1 MTDKSPV
8 SGVNLPRKFFDVAT
22 DPCDH
27 NPFPAEDPR
36 HGIWRRAT
44 RRAEEKLSELAEL
57 MPVAYRT
64 RLENEWKRV
73 ESELFKCG
81 RPLSTISM
89 SPLLVPYYQ
98 GTFDIWAWRNLAAIA
113 ADGDLLIYDRWLLQ
127 YAQNWIELIEGR
139 EEPEGPKRSLVNDLQ
154 TALQGRIA
162 HWKSEARKHLRSQEE
177 QYESGEAEARAA
189 ALSATELVGG
199 ESGTVAKQTS
209 GGVPATRTDAGHF
222 SGDGGSA
229 NVGRGTFTKEG
240 IEPPPGP
247 TAYPKR
253 AAWFQKELAHRGWNV
268 HTLQAH
274 GGPDW
279 KTSRKI
285 LDGLSVSRSVLE
297 KAADVLS
304 TNKTQ
309 LLFRDIPQE

>member
-8 SGVNLPRKFFDVAT
+8 SGVNQPRKFFDVAT

-73 ESELFKCG
+73 ESELFKYG

-154 TALQGRIA
+154 TAFRVELRTGNPRRENIFDHRKSNTRVA
-162 HWKSEARKHLRSQEE
+162 KWKPVQQRCRRPSSPAV
-177 QYESGEAEARAA
+177 RAA
-189 ALSATELVGG
+189 
-199 ESGTVAKQTS
+199 
-209 GGVPATRTDAGHF
+209 R
-222 SGDGGSA
+222 
-229 NVGRGTFTKEG
+229 
-240 IEPPPGP
+240 
-247 TAYPKR
+247 
-253 AAWFQKELAHRGWNV
+253 
-268 HTLQAH
+268 
-274 GGPDW
+274 
-279 KTSRKI
+279 
-285 LDGLSVSRSVLE
+285 
-297 KAADVLS
+297 
-304 TNKTQ
+304 
-309 LLFRDIPQE
+309 